1 MELSKAEVMRRLRE
15 AGFAPD
21 APPAEQLPIIP
32 EAPPKI
38 TDLSHDGGDVAPVE
52 LAGVGP
58 LADLFR
64 PEAAPSRRRRVR
76 DPNGEPWMVWIEQ
89 MWTDPAGTHIRLNA
103 AQNQQTYRTEG
114 YWTVGIVMPQIL
126 GPEDLLYAIERELSD
141 LVKKSVRV
149 SHLDG
154 RAVA

>member
-1 MELSKAEVMRRLRE
+1 
-15 AGFAPD
+15 
-21 APPAEQLPIIP
+21 
-32 EAPPKI
+32 
-38 TDLSHDGGDVAPVE
+38 
-52 LAGVGP
+52 
-58 LADLFR
+58 
-64 PEAAPSRRRRVR
+64 
-76 DPNGEPWMVWIEQ
+76 MVWIEQ
-89 MWTDPAGTHIRLNA
+89 MWNDAAGTHIRLNA
-103 AQNQQTYRTEG
+103 AQSQQRYRTEG